1 MTLTLPREYTILS
14 IAKGC
19 AMSEENNTHV
29 NQSNQSHETQTQAPE
44 KTELQESQELAE
56 KYKNDFLYLRAEFE
70 NYKRNAIKERSDL
83 IKYSG
88 ERLAIDLL
96 DVVDNFERALETPI
110 SQENFN
116 DFKKGVDLISA
127 NLKSLLQKHNINEIP
142 SLGTAFDPNF
152 HEALSTE
159 ATNEFQS
166 GHVSRVFKKP
176 YKFHEKI
183 IRTGQ
188 VVVAKK
194 AE

>member
-1 MTLTLPREYTILS
+1 M
-14 IAKGC
+14 
-19 AMSEENNTHV
+19 
-29 NQSNQSHETQTQAPE
+29 
-44 KTELQESQELAE
+44 
-56 KYKNDFLYLRAEFE
+56 YLRAEFE

-83 IKYSG
+83 IKYAG
-88 ERLAIDLL
+88 ERLALDLL

-116 DFKKGVDLISA
+116 DFKKGIDLISA

-142 SLGTAFDPNF
+142 ALGVAFDPNF
-152 HEALSTE
+152 HEALSSE
-159 ATNEFQS
+159 STNDVEP

-183 IRTGQ
+183 IRPGQ

>member
-1 MTLTLPREYTILS
+1 
-14 IAKGC
+14 
-19 AMSEENNTHV
+19 MSEENNTHV

-83 IKYSG
+83 IKYAG
-88 ERLAIDLL
+88 ERLAVDLL
-96 DVVDNFERALETPI
+96 DVVDNFERALETPV
-110 SQENFN
+110 SQDNFN
-116 DFKKGVDLISA
+116 DFKKGIDLISA

-142 SLGTAFDPNF
+142 ALGVAFDPNF
-152 HEALSTE
+152 HEALSSE
-159 ATNEFQS
+159 ATEKFEA
-166 GHVSRVFKKP
+166 GHISRVFKKP

-183 IRTGQ
+183 IRPGQ